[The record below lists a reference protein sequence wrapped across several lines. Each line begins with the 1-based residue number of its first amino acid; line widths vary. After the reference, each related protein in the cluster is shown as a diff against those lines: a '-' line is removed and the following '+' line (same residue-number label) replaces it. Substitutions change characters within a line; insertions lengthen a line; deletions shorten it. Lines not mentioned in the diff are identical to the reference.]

1 MASSEDIIVGYLLF
15 AEYNGYCRTDTEIT
29 LNRKLSIAY
38 GADVLDD
45 SKTKSGAA
53 DALGMGF
60 VHSVEA
66 LAKARKVF
74 LLNTNARVLNLKDYS
89 VFGFFNRN
97 GDRAAVL
104 IILNGVRNEIFN
116 QLEYHRLVSSKGCRT
131 FNGCRNV
138 SALCLFRKSVQYLLG
153 KIVEFDFGERSLGC
167 VTAFDLGE
175 HQHIGNQ
182 RAKAKAFFVDASKL
196 LL

>member
-74 LLNTNARVLNLKDYS
+74 LLNTNARVLNLKDHA
-89 VFGFFNRN
+89 VVGFF
-97 GDRAAVL
+97 
-104 IILNGVRNEIFN
+104 
-116 QLEYHRLVSSKGCRT
+116 
-131 FNGCRNV
+131 
-138 SALCLFRKSVQYLLG
+138 
-153 KIVEFDFGERSLGC
+153 
-167 VTAFDLGE
+167 
-175 HQHIGNQ
+175 
-182 RAKAKAFFVDASKL
+182 
-196 LL
+196 